1 MEPTPFSID
10 EKILEK
16 TLLNIGSGSQK
27 ATSQQSLPKA
37 ASAVSSSPRQLEKVA
52 AALQG
57 IPDDYKEDCISYL
70 LNQVSRFKA
79 NMVCQN
85 TKKLGSSDCVL
96 GKKNNQIIY
105 RNASVQGDWTGLEVI
120 IDGEG
125 SNIVVARSDGKDWQD
140 VTDLYKIAKT

>member
-1 MEPTPFSID
+1 M
-10 EKILEK
+10 
-16 TLLNIGSGSQK
+16 
-27 ATSQQSLPKA
+27 
-37 ASAVSSSPRQLEKVA
+37 
-52 AALQG
+52 
-57 IPDDYKEDCISYL
+57 
-70 LNQVSRFKA
+70 
-79 NMVCQN
+79 
-85 TKKLGSSDCVL
+85 L